1 MASHP
6 RRDERSGTLRPVRH
20 GRCAPGLTEPFD
32 ESVVVLRDDWDEA
45 DYCACEWSDPNTADP
60 YECVAYDLRLLA
72 EETDPRIRAIRA
84 GSYATAPTTRWPAST
99 I

>member
-72 EETDPRIRAIRA
+72 EETDRIRAIRA

>member
-32 ESVVVLRDDWDEA
+32 ESVVVLRDDWAVMTRNQPKEFGLVGMHGSLTDAEMRV
-45 DYCACEWSDPNTADP
+45 P
-60 YECVAYDLRLLA
+60 LLV
-72 EETDPRIRAIRA
+72 
-84 GSYATAPTTRWPAST
+84 G
-99 I
+99 